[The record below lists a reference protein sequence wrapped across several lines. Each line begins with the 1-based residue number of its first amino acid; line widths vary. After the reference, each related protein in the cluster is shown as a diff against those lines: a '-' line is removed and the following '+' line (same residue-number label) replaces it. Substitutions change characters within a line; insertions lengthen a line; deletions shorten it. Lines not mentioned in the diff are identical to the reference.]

1 MLLQSKV
8 DKEEAILVGREAVRA
23 AVAGHTGVMVG
34 IQRKP
39 GKTYSIETP
48 LIPIE
53 EVMMNERVMPETY
66 INSRGNDIT
75 DDFVEW
81 CKPLIDGELP
91 EMISFK
97 DEVEHVMRSKI

>member
-1 MLLQSKV
+1 
-8 DKEEAILVGREAVRA
+8 
-23 AVAGHTGVMVG
+23 
-34 IQRKP
+34 
-39 GKTYSIETP
+39 
-48 LIPIE
+48 
-53 EVMMNERVMPETY
+53 MNERVMPETY

-97 DEVEHVMRSKI
+97 DEVEHVLRSKI